1 MAEKI
6 EKHHYNISWVVF
18 AVVLGLIIVAF
29 LYFKYQVPADQQ
41 AIEEAREEIVDT
53 EVAAERDAV
62 LSPIQDSSE
71 GASAVSNPLDAVPSI
86 NPIDI
91 INPFQA
97 LKTNPFE

>member
-41 AIEEAREEIVDT
+41 AIEEATNIEEIVDT

-71 GASAVSNPLDAVPSI
+71 GASAVSNPLDAVP
-86 NPIDI
+86 
-91 INPFQA
+91 
-97 LKTNPFE
+97 